1 MGLRNQRQVHRNGIY
16 QYGMLRVIYKF
27 NILGGKNALKDEK
40 KRRRDGW
47 DGEWD
52 GDFGDWG
59 M

>member
-1 MGLRNQRQVHRNGIY
+1 
-16 QYGMLRVIYKF
+16 MLRVIYKF
-27 NILGGKNALKDEK
+27 NILGGKNALKEE

-52 GDFGDWG
+52 GDFGEWG